1 MLEQVME
8 YCNNYFYKAKEV
20 GRFSIVSGRISNR
33 GVFKAGQYVRI
44 IGSDFNDGVY
54 KIESLTDGKI
64 NIASLE
70 DEMFEGAIVALAVPK
85 SFLSIVKDIEA
96 FESSAS
102 SGISPYISE
111 SFENYSYTRATK
123 DGKPLSWV
131 DLYGDRLS
139 QYRKMSDGLRF
150 VKPVQLQT
158 VVTSASGGVLM
169 TDDNEGIEVVK

>member
-1 MLEQVME
+1 MLEQVMD

-20 GRFSIVSGRISNR
+20 GKFSIVSGRLNNK
-33 GVFKAGQYVRI
+33 GVFKSGQYIRI

-70 DEMFEGAIVALAVPK
+70 DEIFEGAIVGLAVPK
-85 SFLSIVKDIEA
+85 VFLNIVKDIEK
-96 FESSAS
+96 FEASAS
-102 SGISPYISE
+102 ATMSPYASE

-131 DLYGDRLS
+131 DLFGVKLS
-139 QYRKMSDGLRF
+139 HYRKMSDGLRF
-150 VKPVQLQT
+150 VKPVQLQS
-158 VVTSASGGVLM
+158 VITSASGGVLM